1 MKALLAL
8 ESGRVFHGTSFG
20 AEGETSGEIV
30 FNTSMVGYQEILTD
44 PSYEGQIITMTS
56 PHIGN
61 YGVNEEDAESRKPF
75 GAGFIVREI
84 SGLYSNWR
92 ARESLQAYMQRY
104 GLVGLTDIDTRA
116 LTKHLRETGALRGV
130 VSTRDLDPKSLVA
143 KAQSCPNM
151 AGADL
156 AKVVTCEKLY
166 QWAREGGRWVRKS
179 IDKAPALEPSEKYR
193 VVVMDF
199 GIKFNTLRSLA
210 LRGCQVLVVP
220 ATTSAKAIM
229 DLKPHGIMVSNGPG
243 DPSAVTYGIEALRA
257 LIKNLAERP
266 SADRFAIMGICL
278 GHQLL
283 GLALGGKTYKLKFGH
298 RGGNHPVKDLTTGK
312 IEITSQNHG
321 FAVDATSLPASEVEM
336 THVNLN
342 DNTCEGLRHKKLPIF
357 AVQYHPEAAPGP
369 HDAAYL
375 FDRFLETMS
384 SHAQAN

>member
-8 ESGRVFHGTSFG
+8 ESGRVFSGISFG
-20 AEGETSGEIV
+20 AEGETTGEVV
-30 FNTSMVGYQEILTD
+30 FNTSMAGYQEILTD

-92 ARESLQAYMQRY
+92 AKESLQAYLQRY
-104 GLVGLTDIDTRA
+104 GIVGLTDIDTRA
-116 LTKHLRETGALRGV
+116 LTKHLRDTGSLRGV
-130 VSTRDLDPKSLVA
+130 VSTRDLDPKSLIA
-143 KAQSCPNM
+143 KAKGSPNM

-156 AKVVTCEKLY
+156 ARLVTCDKPY
-166 QWAREGGRWVRKS
+166 QWFREGGRWVRKN
-179 IDKAPALEPSEKYR
+179 IDRAPDLATGERLR

-199 GIKFNTLRSLA
+199 GVKFNTLRSLA
-210 LRGCQVLVVP
+210 QRGCQVIVVP
-220 ATTSAKAIM
+220 AASSANAI
-229 DLKPHGIMVSNGPG
+229 LEFEPHGIMVSNGPG
-243 DPSAVTYGIEALRA
+243 DPAAVTYGIEALKQ
-257 LIKNLAERP
+257 LLKNLGNRKAEE
-266 SADRFAIMGICL
+266 RFAVMGICL

-283 GLALGGKTYKLKFGH
+283 GLALGGKTFKLKFGH
-298 RGGNHPVKDLTTGK
+298 RGGNHPVKDLTTNK

-321 FAVDATSLPASEVEM
+321 FAVDAASLPASDVEM

-342 DNTCEGLRHKKLPIF
+342 DNTCEGLRHKQLPVF

-369 HDAAYL
+369 HDASYL
-375 FDRFLETMS
+375 FDRFIRTMNA
-384 SHAQAN
+384 HAQTN